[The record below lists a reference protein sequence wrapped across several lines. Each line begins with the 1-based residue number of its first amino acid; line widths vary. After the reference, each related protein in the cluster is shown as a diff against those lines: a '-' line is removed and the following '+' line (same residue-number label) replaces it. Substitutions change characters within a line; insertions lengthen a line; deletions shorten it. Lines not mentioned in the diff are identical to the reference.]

1 MFSVNQLQTPQVLV
15 DQLILEWNIKH
26 LQEIADQNQVK
37 LRPHIKTHK
46 SVEIFQMQ
54 AAAGAVGITAS
65 KPAEALPFLEAGVKS
80 ITLAYPVIDERK
92 LTPFLKRAQEL
103 NAEINLCIDNAE
115 GLAIAYKVATRVRFQ
130 VGLYIIINIG
140 YNRCGLEPNDERILE
155 LAQQIGRYKYLGFKG
170 LLTHNG
176 LTYDVASWKKLTKVN
191 RKEVNQLLKL
201 KHRLE
206 AAGIAVD
213 EISVGS
219 TPGTLM
225 GEGLEGVTEIRL
237 GNYVFVDR
245 TPVAMK
251 LIKKR
256 AVAQTIL
263 ASVISE
269 NEHYYIIDAG
279 KKVLSSDKRGDQDDY
294 GLAYPLDHYPKKA
307 FEFKV
312 VKLSEEHG
320 FIGKRKGLELKVG
333 DLVRILPNHSC
344 VVSNLTRYFCL
355 VDGDQYLR
363 PIAVDA
369 GLTSHGA
376 LP

>member
-1 MFSVNQLQTPQVLV
+1 MTSIAQLQTPQVLV

-26 LQEIADQNQVK
+26 LQEIADLNQVK

-80 ITLAYPVIDERK
+80 ATLAYPVIDERK
-92 LTPFLKRAQEL
+92 LTPFLKRAKEL
-103 NAEINLCIDNAE
+103 DADINLCIDNE
-115 GLAIAYKVATRVRFQ
+115 VGLATAYKVATRVRKT
-130 VGLYIIINIG
+130 VGIFIIINIG
-140 YNRCGLEPNDERILE
+140 YNRCGLPPKDVRILE
-155 LAQQIGRYKYLGFKG
+155 LAQQIGKYKYLQFKG

-176 LTYDVASWKKLTKVN
+176 LTYDVTSWKKLTKMN
-191 RKEVNQLLKL
+191 RKEVSQLLKI

-206 AAGIAVD
+206 KEGIPVE

-225 GEGLEGVTEIRL
+225 GEGLEGVTEIRP
-237 GNYVFVDR
+237 GNYVFMDR
-245 TPVAMK
+245 TPVEMK

-269 NEHYYIIDAG
+269 NDHYYIIDAG
-279 KKVLSSDKRGDQDDY
+279 KKVLSSDKRGDQNDY
-294 GLAYPLDHYPKKA
+294 GLAYPLEHYPQKA

-320 FIGKRKGLELKVG
+320 FVSKRKDLELRIG